1 MTITTNIQMNSN
13 GNNQA
18 NEQGS
23 NKFAEVAKMTI
34 TTNIQGIFNNNIK
47 VLAGIFVGGMMA
59 VAAVLPGPALADTSS
74 SPNVGSVMT
83 LVGMEFP
90 HVDGFDTLIRRST
103 NRTILEVPD
112 LDNPIPSATRRCPS
126 MELPSVGDFDSI
138 PSVIKTY
145 TSMELNS
152 VDDFDSLIS
161 DDTTNTSLETADV
174 DYYDTL
180 AKRITILEFSSD
192 GELV

>member
-47 VLAGIFVGGMMA
+47 VLAGIFVGGMMV
-59 VAAVLPGPALADTSS
+59 VAAVLLGPALADTSS
-74 SPNVGSVMT
+74 SPNVGSVIT

-90 HVDGFDTLIRRST
+90 HVDDFDTLIRRST

-112 LDNPIPSATRRCPS
+112 LDNPIPSATRRYPS
-126 MELPSVGDFDSI
+126 MELPSVG
-138 PSVIKTY
+138 
-145 TSMELNS
+145 
-152 VDDFDSLIS
+152 DFDSLIS

-180 AKRITILEFSSD
+180 AKRITILELSSD

>member
-1 MTITTNIQMNSN
+1 
-13 GNNQA
+13 
-18 NEQGS
+18 
-23 NKFAEVAKMTI
+23 
-34 TTNIQGIFNNNIK
+34 
-47 VLAGIFVGGMMA
+47 
-59 VAAVLPGPALADTSS
+59 
-74 SPNVGSVMT
+74 
-83 LVGMEFP
+83 
-90 HVDGFDTLIRRST
+90 
-103 NRTILEVPD
+103 
-112 LDNPIPSATRRCPS
+112 

-180 AKRITILEFSSD
+180 AKRITILEFPSD
-192 GELV
+192 SELIYRAGLASNRQASISAKARGSCLDLARIKPRSFPEGPGLFV